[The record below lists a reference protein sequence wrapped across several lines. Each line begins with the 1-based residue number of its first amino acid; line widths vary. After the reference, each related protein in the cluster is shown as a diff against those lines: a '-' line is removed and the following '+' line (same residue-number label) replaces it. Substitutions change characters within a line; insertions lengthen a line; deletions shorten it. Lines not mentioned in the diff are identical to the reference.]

1 MNKFDL
7 FANANGITVDYM
19 DLPESGSLSVPGHVA
34 LDHRFT
40 WDSPERTVRLA
51 HELGH
56 CATGAFYTLGA
67 DSLTVARC
75 ERRAD
80 KWAIHRMV
88 TADALRDAARDGY
101 DSLWALAD
109 HFGITPEYVE
119 KAIALYFGS

>member
-19 DLPESGSLSVPGHVA
+19 DLPISGSLSVPGHIA

-56 CATGAFYTLGA
+56 CQTGAFYTVDA

-80 KWAIHRMV
+80 KWAITNMV
-88 TADALRDAARDGY
+88 SAEDLKAAARSGC

>member
-1 MNKFDL
+1 MNKFDRI
-7 FANANGITVDYM
+7 ANANGITVDYI
-19 DLPESGSLSVPGHVA
+19 DLPISGSLSVPGHIA
-34 LDHRFT
+34 LDHRFA

-56 CATGAFYTLGA
+56 CETGAFYSMDA

-80 KWAIHRMV
+80 KWAIHHMV
-88 TADALRDAARDGY
+88 SADDLRKAARAGC

-109 HFGITPEYVE
+109 HFGITEDYVE